1 KTYDFDFLSLDG
13 DDDNDSVKTY
23 SLTDLMAEKYRS
35 VLQQKVRE
43 RNREQDIYDINYL
56 LGKYE
61 FSRQD
66 KYKILESLLKKS
78 EGKQLDNLLNVKGI
92 RDVEIIERSS
102 QRYQD
107 LSSTV
112 KSLPLFE
119 DAYEK
124 VACFYESLPWDIF

>member
-1 KTYDFDFLSLDG
+1 
-13 DDDNDSVKTY
+13 
-23 SLTDLMAEKYRS
+23 M
-35 VLQQKVRE
+35 
-43 RNREQDIYDINYL
+43 
-56 LGKYE
+56 
-61 FSRQD
+61 
-66 KYKILESLLKKS
+66 
-78 EGKQLDNLLNVKGI
+78 DNLLNVKGI

-124 VACFYESLPWDIF
+124 VACFYESLPWDIFK

>member
-1 KTYDFDFLSLDG
+1 
-13 DDDNDSVKTY
+13 
-23 SLTDLMAEKYRS
+23 YRS

-119 DAYEK
+119 DAY
-124 VACFYESLPWDIF
+124 